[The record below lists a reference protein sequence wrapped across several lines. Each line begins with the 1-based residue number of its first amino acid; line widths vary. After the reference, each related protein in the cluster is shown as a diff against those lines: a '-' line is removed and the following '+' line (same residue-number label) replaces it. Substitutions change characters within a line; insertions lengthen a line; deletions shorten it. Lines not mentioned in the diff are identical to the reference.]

1 MEFPENY
8 YDEDEFDEG
17 SSTVTTTPPSQ
28 TQGGNLDNQEQNQPN
43 ENIPPSEE
51 KDFTTKVLNTLG
63 ISDPSKIKFQDTTGA
78 VIERDWNSLTEA
90 EQLNIIAGN
99 REEAPENDLSEDE
112 IELLNAIRNSGSS
125 VQDYLNTY
133 MEMNTPQQPQQPS
146 YKIDELSDDEVYA
159 LDLLEKVGSDN
170 ITDEEID
177 TAIANAKQNETLYK
191 KTVEGLRNE
200 YVRLQQEH
208 EAQQA
213 NEATARQQ
221 AQYQQFSNNIHNAIN
236 GFNNFMGQDL
246 ELSQDEKEELAGFML
261 DLDDNGVSYFGKA
274 MQDPKLFTK
283 AAFWLLNEDKI
294 AEEITKQLQ
303 DTYKR
308 GYEQAKKDLNAPTSK
323 LVFKKPAKSQDK
335 YMDDEFGW

>member
-17 SSTVTTTPPSQ
+17 GSTVTTTPPSQ

-99 REEAPENDLSEDE
+99 REEAPKNDLSEDE

-133 MEMNTPQQPQQPS
+133 MEMNAPQQPQQPS

-177 TAIANAKQNETLYK
+177 AAIANAKQNETLYK

-200 YVRLQQEH
+200 YIRLQQER

-221 AQYQQFSNNIHNAIN
+221 AQYQQFYGSRLRIK
-236 GFNNFMGQDL
+236 
-246 ELSQDEKEELAGFML
+246 SRR
-261 DLDDNGVSYFGKA
+261 
-274 MQDPKLFTK
+274 
-283 AAFWLLNEDKI
+283 
-294 AEEITKQLQ
+294 
-303 DTYKR
+303 KR
-308 GYEQAKKDLNAPTSK
+308 RISRIYA
-323 LVFKKPAKSQDK
+323 
-335 YMDDEFGW
+335 